1 MPVQSN
7 LKKSSSKLFY
17 DKTYF
22 SVLSKLVNN
31 KAKTFQLIIDIKS
44 IQTFSKRSL
53 TKPSLAFL
61 AFSQAVSFFSLSDNI
76 VFCFS
81 MVSNKRPV
89 LGLLINQHLV
99 KFLKKKRK
107 KNNSLNFHK
116 EELLYT
122 IYYSPLEEVSKDFK
136 FWIKT
141 VPAEFTV

>member
-7 LKKSSSKLFY
+7 LKESSSKLFY

-61 AFSQAVSFFSLSDNI
+61 AFSQAVSFFSLPDNI

-107 KNNSLNFHK
+107 KNNSLDFSQRRIAIRH
-116 EELLYT
+116 LLFP
-122 IYYSPLEEVSKDFK
+122 SWRSKQRL
-136 FWIKT
+136 
-141 VPAEFTV
+141 